1 METITEKTTVKG
13 KPEKIVKDSGS
24 VNERVQYLRFWARS
38 LLSLCV
44 FGIYFYIISQLFIT
58 ADTEISDSSRNLL
71 QILVGALTVV
81 VSSISQYWWASAD
94 DLVPD
99 AIKEKDAS
107 KKSDEKSDENPT
119 T

>member
-1 METITEKTTVKG
+1 MEKITEKTTVKG
-13 KPEKIVKDSGS
+13 SPEKKETGS

-99 AIKEKDAS
+99 SIKDKNKTEEEKKDVG
-107 KKSDEKSDENPT
+107 NIT